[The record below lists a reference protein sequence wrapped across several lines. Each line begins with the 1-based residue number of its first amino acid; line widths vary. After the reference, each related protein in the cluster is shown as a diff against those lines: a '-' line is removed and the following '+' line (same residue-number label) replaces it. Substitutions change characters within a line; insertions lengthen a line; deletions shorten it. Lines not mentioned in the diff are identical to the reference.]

1 MTDSIHPLKVSVL
14 MPAFNERATIARAV
28 ERVRSVPM
36 GMEIICVDDG
46 STDGTRDVL
55 RELEASGQIDA
66 FVLHETNRG
75 KGAAVRSALAKATGD
90 VVVIQD
96 ADLEYDPHDIL
107 KLLGPVQDGRADA
120 VFGSRFKG
128 DVSRVLYY
136 WHSLGNWGLTTLS
149 NMLTNL
155 NVSDMETCYKL
166 VRTDLMKSL
175 PLTSDR
181 FGFEPELTARLA
193 QSGARI
199 YEVPVSYSGRTYAE
213 GKKIGWRDGAAA
225 LWHIVRANFLSP
237 KAPRYNARD
246 EKAVSPAGSPV
257 IGGARGPQDLDHLHG
272 PGTAAEI
279 VQVEARVEE
288 PVRGI
293 DEVRR

>member
-1 MTDSIHPLKVSVL
+1 
-14 MPAFNERATIARAV
+14 MPVFNERATVEHAV
-28 ERVRSVPM
+28 ERVREVPM
-36 GMEIICVDDG
+36 NMEIICVDDL

-55 RELEASGQIDA
+55 KSMLDQKRIDRL
-66 FVLHETNRG
+66 VLHERNQG
-75 KGAAVRSALAKATGD
+75 KGAAVRTALLEATGD

-96 ADLEYDPHDIL
+96 ADLEYDPMDIL
-107 KLLGPVQDGRADA
+107 KLLGPVDDGRADA

-181 FGFEPELTARLA
+181 FGFEPELTARLSQA
-193 QSGARI
+193 RARI
-199 YEVPVSYSGRTYAE
+199 YEVPISYSGRTYAE
-213 GKKIGWRDGAAA
+213 GKKIRWTDGVAA
-225 LWHIVRANFLSP
+225 LWHIIKFNLFSH
-237 KAPRYNARD
+237 KAPVYRSA
-246 EKAVSPAGSPV
+246 KPTVTPAGSP
-257 IGGARGPQDLDHLHG
+257 
-272 PGTAAEI
+272 
-279 VQVEARVEE
+279 
-288 PVRGI
+288 
-293 DEVRR
+293 

>member
-1 MTDSIHPLKVSVL
+1 MTVTPGKRAVKVSVL
-14 MPAFNERATIARAV
+14 MPVFNERATVSHAVARVRAV
-28 ERVRSVPM
+28 PM
-36 GMEIICVDDG
+36 NSEIICVDDC
-46 STDGTRDVL
+46 SNDGTRDVL
-55 RELEASGQIDA
+55 TSLLNSGEIDA
-66 FVLHETNRG
+66 LVLHEKNQG
-75 KGAAVRSALAKATGD
+75 KGAAVRTALARATGD

-96 ADLEYDPHDIL
+96 ADLEYDPDDIL
-107 KLLGPVQDGRADA
+107 KLVGPVEDGRADA

-175 PLTSDR
+175 PLTSNR

-193 QSGARI
+193 QSRARI

-213 GKKIGWRDGAAA
+213 GKKIHWTDGVAAF
-225 LWHIVRANFLSP
+225 WHIVKFNLFSS
-237 KAPRYNARD
+237 KAPVYTRVDTSMTQGIAALEVSRTAR
-246 EKAVSPAGSPV
+246 
-257 IGGARGPQDLDHLHG
+257 
-272 PGTAAEI
+272 EI
-279 VQVEARVEE
+279 ESRSLSA
-288 PVRGI
+288 
-293 DEVRR
+293 

>member
-1 MTDSIHPLKVSVL
+1 MTHPHPSIRVSVL
-14 MPAFNERATIARAV
+14 MPVFNERATVEHAV
-28 ERVRSVPM
+28 ERVREVPM
-36 GMEIICVDDG
+36 NMEIICVDDL

-55 RELEASGQIDA
+55 KSMLDEKRIDRL
-66 FVLHETNRG
+66 VLHDRNQG
-75 KGAAVRSALAKATGD
+75 KGAAVRTALLEATGD

-96 ADLEYDPHDIL
+96 ADLEYDPMDIL
-107 KLLGPVQDGRADA
+107 KLLGPVDDGRADA

-181 FGFEPELTARLA
+181 FGFEPELTARLSQA
-193 QSGARI
+193 RARI
-199 YEVPVSYSGRTYAE
+199 YEVPISYSGRTYAE
-213 GKKIGWRDGAAA
+213 GKKIRWTDGVAAF
-225 LWHIVRANFLSP
+225 WHIVKFNLFSP
-237 KAPRYNARD
+237 KAPVYRSA
-246 EKAVSPAGSPV
+246 KPAVTPAGSS
-257 IGGARGPQDLDHLHG
+257 
-272 PGTAAEI
+272 
-279 VQVEARVEE
+279 
-288 PVRGI
+288 
-293 DEVRR
+293 

>member
-1 MTDSIHPLKVSVL
+1 
-14 MPAFNERATIARAV
+14 MPVFNERATVEHAV
-28 ERVRSVPM
+28 ERVREVPLN
-36 GMEIICVDDG
+36 MEIICVDDL
-46 STDGTRDVL
+46 SSDGTRDVL
-55 RELEASGQIDA
+55 KRMLDQKRIDKL
-66 FVLHETNRG
+66 VLHEVNKG
-75 KGAAVRSALAKATGD
+75 KGAAVRTALREAAGD

-96 ADLEYDPHDIL
+96 ADLEYDPMDIL
-107 KLLGPVQDGRADA
+107 KLIGPVEDGRADA

-193 QSGARI
+193 QSRARI
-199 YEVPVSYSGRTYAE
+199 YEVPISYSGRTYAE
-213 GKKIGWRDGAAA
+213 GKKIRWTDGVAA
-225 LWHIVRANFLSP
+225 LWHIVKFNLLSR
-237 KAPRYNARD
+237 KAPVYRAPLV
-246 EKAVSPAGSPV
+246 KPAVTPTLSSQHV
-257 IGGARGPQDLDHLHG
+257 DHLKR
-272 PGTAAEI
+272 A
-279 VQVEARVEE
+279 
-288 PVRGI
+288 
-293 DEVRR
+293 

>member
-1 MTDSIHPLKVSVL
+1 MPVYNEKATVSH
-14 MPAFNERATIARAV
+14 AV
-28 ERVRSVPM
+28 ARVREV
-36 GMEIICVDDG
+36 GMNAEIICVDDC

-55 RELEASGQIDA
+55 QLLLDSGEIDHLV
-66 FVLHETNRG
+66 FHEKNRG
-75 KGAAVRSALAKATGD
+75 KGAAIRTALERASGD

-96 ADLEYDPHDIL
+96 ADLEYDPEDL
-107 KLLGPVQDGRADA
+107 LRLLGPMEDGRADA

-155 NVSDMETCYKL
+155 NVSDMETCYKM

-193 QSGARI
+193 QARARI
-199 YEVPVSYSGRTYAE
+199 YEVPISYSGRTYAE
-213 GKKIGWRDGAAA
+213 GKKIRWTDGVAAF
-225 LWHIVRANFLSP
+225 WHIVKFNLFSA
-237 KAPRYNARD
+237 KAPVYQ
-246 EKAVSPAGSPV
+246 SPV
-257 IGGARGPQDLDHLHG
+257 AANRRGPQRLEG
-272 PGTAAEI
+272 SGSSAESAPRAL
-279 VQVEARVEE
+279 AR
-288 PVRGI
+288 
-293 DEVRR
+293 